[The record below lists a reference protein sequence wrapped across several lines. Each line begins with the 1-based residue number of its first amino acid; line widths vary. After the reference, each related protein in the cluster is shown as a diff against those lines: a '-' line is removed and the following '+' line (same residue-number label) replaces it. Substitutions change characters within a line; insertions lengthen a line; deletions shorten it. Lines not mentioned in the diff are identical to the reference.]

1 MPRRAGR
8 PLSADSLDSQTM
20 RDQIELHDSRVAVHL
35 VGDAIVL
42 RLCPAY
48 VHHWERSSAGWR
60 GEGRSQSAEIVITKA
75 SSVVPTSTDAI
86 HDVASGW
93 LQVGNQRYENLI
105 PVPLVEQ
112 ATVRG
117 RLELVNSQPLEVQ
130 GKGVT
135 IRLVGEPEIVE
146 ELPPGWAPSRDAV

>member
-1 MPRRAGR
+1 M
-8 PLSADSLDSQTM
+8 
-20 RDQIELHDSRVAVHL
+20 
-35 VGDAIVL
+35 
-42 RLCPAY
+42 
-48 VHHWERSSAGWR
+48 
-60 GEGRSQSAEIVITKA
+60 
-75 SSVVPTSTDAI
+75 PTSTDAI

-146 ELPPGWAPSRDAV
+146 ELPPEWAPSRDAV